1 MPAAHSV
8 NGQPDGQDKRR
19 MTVNIRA
26 FAPADIDAANR
37 VWNEVVEAGVA
48 FPQMEKLD
56 RESGLEFFQSQ
67 SFTGVCEEDGE
78 ILGLYILHPNNVGR
92 CGHICNASYAVGEAL
107 VCHCLEK
114 ARELGFG
121 ILQFNAVVS
130 SNTPA
135 LNLYRKLGFTQLGTI
150 PGGFLMK
157 DGSYQDIIPH
167 YKKL

>member
-1 MPAAHSV
+1 MDIQVRAYTQADLPAL
-8 NGQPDGQDKRR
+8 
-19 MTVNIRA
+19 
-26 FAPADIDAANR
+26 NR
-37 VWNEVVEAGVA
+37 IWNEVVEDGVA
-48 FPQMEKLD
+48 FPQEELLD
-56 RESGLEFFQSQ
+56 AESGAAFFAEQTHTAVAEDRQ
-67 SFTGVCEEDGE
+67 TGH
-78 ILGLYILHPNNVGR
+78 IYGLYILHPNNVGR
-92 CGHICNASYAVGEAL
+92 CGHICNASYAVASRARGRGLGEAL
-107 VCHCLEK
+107 VRHCLEK

-157 DGSYQDIIPH
+157 NGSYQDIIPH

>member
-1 MPAAHSV
+1 M
-8 NGQPDGQDKRR
+8 
-19 MTVNIRA
+19 NIRA
-26 FAPADIDAANR
+26 FVPADIDAANQ

-48 FPQMEKLD
+48 FPQLEKLD

-67 SFTGVCEEDGE
+67 SFTGVCEEGGE

-92 CGHICNASYAVGEAL
+92 CGHICNASYAVASRARGRGLGEAL

-130 SNTPA
+130 SNIPA

-157 DGSYQDIIPH
+157 DGSYQNIIPH
-167 YKKL
+167 YKTLR

>member
-1 MPAAHSV
+1 ME
-8 NGQPDGQDKRR
+8 
-19 MTVNIRA
+19 IRA
-26 FAPADIDAANR
+26 YTEADLPAMAEI
-37 VWNEVVEAGVA
+37 WNSVVEDGVA
-48 FPQMEKLD
+48 FPQTNCLTSSEAA
-56 RESGLEFFQSQ
+56 EFFAAQ
-67 SFTGVCEEDGE
+67 SFSGVAEEDGQ

-92 CGHICNASYAVGEAL
+92 CGHICNASYAVASRARGRGLGEAL
-107 VCHCLEK
+107 VRHCLDK
-114 ARELGFG
+114 AKELGFG

>member
-1 MPAAHSV
+1 M
-8 NGQPDGQDKRR
+8 
-19 MTVNIRA
+19 NIRA

-92 CGHICNASYAVGEAL
+92 CGHICNASYAVASR
-107 VCHCLEK
+107 
-114 ARELGFG
+114 ARGRGLW
-121 ILQFNAVVS
+121 
-130 SNTPA
+130 
-135 LNLYRKLGFTQLGTI
+135 
-150 PGGFLMK
+150 
-157 DGSYQDIIPH
+157 
-167 YKKL
+167 

>member
-1 MPAAHSV
+1 MTIREYTKKDLDSMV
-8 NGQPDGQDKRR
+8 KIWNQVVVDG
-19 MTVNIRA
+19 
-26 FAPADIDAANR
+26 
-37 VWNEVVEAGVA
+37 EA
-48 FPQMEKLD
+48 FPQEECLTP
-56 RESGLEFFQSQ
+56 ETGQEFFAAQDYCA
-67 SFTGVCEEDGE
+67 VAEEAGE
-78 ILGLYILHPNNVGR
+78 VLGLYILHPNNVGR
-92 CGHICNASYAVGEAL
+92 CGHICNASYAVASRARGRGLGEAL
-107 VCHCLEK
+107 VRHCLDK
-114 ARELGFG
+114 AKELGFG

>member
-1 MPAAHSV
+1 MI
-8 NGQPDGQDKRR
+8 
-19 MTVNIRA
+19 IRA
-26 FAPADIDAANR
+26 FRPADIDAANE

-48 FPQMEKLD
+48 FPQTEKLS
-56 RESGLEFFQSQ
+56 RESGLAFFQSQ
-67 SFTGVCEEDGE
+67 SFTGVCEDKGA

-92 CGHICNASYAVGEAL
+92 CGHICNASYAVAARARGLGLGEAL
-107 VCHCLEK
+107 VRHCLEK

-150 PGGFLMK
+150 PGGFRMK

>member
-1 MPAAHSV
+1 M
-8 NGQPDGQDKRR
+8 
-19 MTVNIRA
+19 NIRA
-26 FAPADIDAANR
+26 FAPADIDAVNQ
-37 VWNEVVEAGVA
+37 VWNEVVEAGQA
-48 FPQMEKLD
+48 FPQMETLN
-56 RESGLEFFQSQ
+56 RETGLAFFQSQ
-67 SFTGVCEEDGE
+67 SFTAVCEEDGE

-92 CGHICNASYAVGEAL
+92 CGHICNASYAVSSRARGRGLGEAL
-107 VCHCLEK
+107 VRHCLTE
-114 ARELGFG
+114 ARRLGFG

-135 LNLYRKLGFTQLGTI
+135 LNLYRKLGFTRLGII

>member
-1 MPAAHSV
+1 M
-8 NGQPDGQDKRR
+8 
-19 MTVNIRA
+19 NIRA
-26 FAPADIDAANR
+26 FVPADIDAANQ

-48 FPQMEKLD
+48 FPQLEKLD
-56 RESGLEFFQSQ
+56 RESGLAFFQSQ

-92 CGHICNASYAVGEAL
+92 CGHICNASYAVASRARGRGLGEAL

-130 SNTPA
+130 NNTPA

-167 YKKL
+167 YKTLR

>member
-1 MPAAHSV
+1 MESIVIRGYTPQDLPAMQA
-8 NGQPDGQDKRR
+8 
-19 MTVNIRA
+19 I
-26 FAPADIDAANR
+26 
-37 VWNEVVEAGVA
+37 WNEVVESGLA
-48 FPQMEKLD
+48 FPQDTPLD
-56 RESGLEFFQSQ
+56 KQQARAFFASQ
-67 SFTGVCEEDGE
+67 SFSAVAQLPSGTIG
-78 ILGLYILHPNNVGR
+78 GLYILHPNNVGR
-92 CGHICNASYAVGEAL
+92 CGHICNASYAVASRARGRGLGEAL
-107 VCHCLEK
+107 VRHCLEK

>member
-1 MPAAHSV
+1 M
-8 NGQPDGQDKRR
+8 
-19 MTVNIRA
+19 NIRA
-26 FAPADIDAANR
+26 FVPADIDAANQ

-48 FPQMEKLD
+48 FPQLEKLD
-56 RESGLEFFQSQ
+56 RESGLEFFRSQ
-67 SFTGVCEEDGE
+67 SFTGVCEVDGE

-92 CGHICNASYAVGEAL
+92 CGHICNASYAVASRARGRGLGEAL
-107 VCHCLEK
+107 VRHCLDK
-114 ARELGFG
+114 AKELGFG

-135 LNLYRKLGFTQLGTI
+135 LNLYRKLGFTQLGVI